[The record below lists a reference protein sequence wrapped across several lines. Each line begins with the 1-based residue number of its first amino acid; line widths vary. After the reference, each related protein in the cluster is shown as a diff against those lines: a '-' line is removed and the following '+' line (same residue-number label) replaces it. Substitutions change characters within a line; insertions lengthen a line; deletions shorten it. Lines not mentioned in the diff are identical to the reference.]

1 MNPRYL
7 ISGVRSHG
15 CAVRAPGSAA
25 RQGGFPGA
33 GADVLHGQE
42 DEAPS
47 LHSINTAEAWFSFL
61 RKKENTICPQ
71 QALLFQALHQRWR
84 AAQDRHAFCKQALN
98 RNLFLRLLAFI
109 SDLVAYRDSK
119 DAQHR
124 MEFLL
129 PTATALF
136 DSPLYFP
143 HQPHDGRILNQFV
156 LPNGLTVLQTLAAQ
170 FKRAPRLEGVCTA
183 HTLAPLLKRLFAIG
197 DDAFHSKEFKDFHKE
212 FTRVANAKLRSLCN
226 TSHIQSQ
233 LHGHHNQEA
242 ATNKKQQQQKEN
254 RKKKKS
260 NKSKG

>member
-1 MNPRYL
+1 M
-7 ISGVRSHG
+7 IG
-15 CAVRAPGSAA
+15 
-25 RQGGFPGA
+25 
-33 GADVLHGQE
+33 
-42 DEAPS
+42 
-47 LHSINTAEAWFSFL
+47 
-61 RKKENTICPQ
+61 PQ

-84 AAQDRHAFCKQALN
+84 AAQDRHGLCKQALN

-124 MEFLL
+124 MEFPL

-143 HQPHDGRILNQFV
+143 HQPHDGKILNQFV
-156 LPNGLTVLQTLAAQ
+156 SPNGLTVLQTLAAQ

-197 DDAFHSKEFKDFHKE
+197 DDAFHSKEFKDFQKE
-212 FTRVANAKLRSLCN
+212 FTRIANAKLRPLCN

-242 ATNKKQQQQKEN
+242 VTNKKQQQQKEN
-254 RKKKKS
+254 RKKKCERSIHRCSHIAGMPQDYNVIKVEFFMGGCVCTFS
-260 NKSKG
+260 GWSVFSYQGASIVLCYPEGRYLI